1 MTNISAEIFSP
12 PTPPSNLCYNEY
24 FNHTLLV
31 RRLGDEG
38 EGWPHT
44 LKAKKLDFSNTLYLG
59 LDLKTFYSSLMYCSI
74 LYVLRKI
81 HRYTFQAPKQES
93 GNRRTK
99 IIQFTPKFLNNP
111 FWLLSN
117 KLKRIQNHYGT
128 NSLPSLHISS

>member
-31 RRLGDEG
+31 GKLGDEG

-74 LYVLRKI
+74 LYVI
-81 HRYTFQAPKQES
+81 IV
-93 GNRRTK
+93 RRACFK
-99 IIQFTPKFLNNP
+99 E
-111 FWLLSN
+111 
-117 KLKRIQNHYGT
+117 
-128 NSLPSLHISS
+128 NSSLHISSAEAGVW